1 MVVNYVQ
8 TSYFEACDGSLFL
21 TAEDCLRYED
31 ILKEMKVLKVGVN
44 DRIIEFGVIG
54 CGDKYTNS
62 EIMHILFGYTSN
74 ATMISEGMYDASKAD
89 DYVIQ
94 FLLLGDDVE
103 RSLLA
108 QSGCIFKDADI
119 IDLQK
124 RLETMDQIL
133 VHWECDVKMLSDFAD
148 ADRVETWTDWVRKLK
163 ENRNAE

>member
-1 MVVNYVQ
+1 MKEHYMQ

-21 TAEDCLRYED
+21 TAEVCLRYED
-31 ILKEMKVLKVGVN
+31 ILKDMQVLKVEAN
-44 DRIIEFGVIG
+44 DGIIEFGVMG

-62 EIMHILFGYTSN
+62 EIMHILFGFTSN
-74 ATMISEGMYDASKAD
+74 VTMLNEGMYDASKAN

-124 RLETMDQIL
+124 RLETMDQVL
-133 VHWECDVKMLSDFAD
+133 AYWECDIKLMSDFAD
-148 ADRVETWTDWVRKLK
+148 ADRVETWADWVSKLEQK
-163 ENRNAE
+163 EA